1 MNVWAGVIGDNLIG
15 PYVFPARVNSATY
28 LEFLNNTLDELLDV
42 PLDIRRNMWYLHD
55 GAPPHSSREV
65 NRWFND
71 NYFDG
76 WIGRYSKHAWPPRS
90 PDLNVCDFYLWDH
103 LKQIVYSTPVNS
115 LDELQVR
122 LLNAAKEIR
131 RNNPLLSVTS
141 STKHVTSC

>member
-1 MNVWAGVIGDNLIG
+1 M
-15 PYVFPARVNSATY
+15 
-28 LEFLNNTLDELLDV
+28 V
-42 PLDIRRNMWYLHD
+42 PTRRST
-55 GAPPHSSREV
+55 PHSSREV

-115 LDELQVR
+115 LDELQVC
-122 LLNAAKEIR
+122 LLNAAEEIR
-131 RNNPLLSVTS
+131 RNPLLSVTS
-141 STKHVTSC
+141 TKHVTSR